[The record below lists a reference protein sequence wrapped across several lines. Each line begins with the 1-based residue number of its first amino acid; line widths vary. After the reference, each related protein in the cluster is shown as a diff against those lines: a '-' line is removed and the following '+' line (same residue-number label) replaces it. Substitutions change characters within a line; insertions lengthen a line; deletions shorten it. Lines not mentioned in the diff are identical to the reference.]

1 MDGSSFFD
9 VNKFIASLRKLL
21 SIALLSS
28 STPLSRFMTD
38 FFVSESASLYSS
50 TSFFSVAVTVI
61 VFLDA
66 EEDEEDVFFFP
77 DVEDVDDEE
86 AEEEGFPDPVPPLGA
101 FRRELCVTPVAF
113 AIWRSWVEVS
123 SFSPRSAFEIS
134 EAVQLSTFCAASA
147 SE

>member
-1 MDGSSFFD
+1 MDGSSFLD

-28 STPLSRFMTD
+28 STPFSRFMTD

-86 AEEEGFPDPVPPLGA
+86 E
-101 FRRELCVTPVAF
+101 
-113 AIWRSWVEVS
+113 
-123 SFSPRSAFEIS
+123 
-134 EAVQLSTFCAASA
+134 
-147 SE
+147 